1 MSLFNNNYRRLKN
14 ENNKEIEKLSGKNWD
29 PLKRMMEYTASFDV
43 SLFELEVIKKD
54 LIGIARE
61 ADSQNEDL
69 TDKLGIPEKEF
80 CDSLIKGIMK
90 RSGWEQIIL
99 SVRYVMNLIFLFYA
113 MDFFITGAPFN
124 YGIFLL
130 DVIFAVLCWGSN
142 FVLNR
147 FSISRTV
154 YVPEKKRKAIVL
166 ATFVLWIFVFS
177 PLMIW
182 KGGDFFIVYGNGWVI
197 LAVLAVLTALI
208 NYGNNYYWDKCSEK
222 YNWQ

>member
-1 MSLFNNNYRRLKN
+1 
-14 ENNKEIEKLSGKNWD
+14 
-29 PLKRMMEYTASFDV
+29 MMEYTASFDV

-90 RSGWEQIIL
+90 RNRWEQIIL
-99 SVRYVMNLIFLFYA
+99 SGRYVMNLLFLFYTVGFVLA
-113 MDFFITGAPFN
+113 VFPLK
-124 YGIFLL
+124 YGISLWDLL
-130 DVIFAVLCWGSN
+130 LALLCGGCEFIFYRGVIP
-142 FVLNR
+142 
-147 FSISRTV
+147 RTT
-154 YVPEKKRKAIVL
+154 YIPKKKRKTIILMFYAIWL
-166 ATFVLWIFVFS
+166 IIII
-177 PLMIW
+177 PLIVS
-182 KGGDFFIVYGNGWVI
+182 DQVSYFIIRGNGWVI